1 MELHGLQIYFDL
13 LIQQDI
19 WHMIGL
25 LCVITLTKASTR
37 GVISLL
43 IDKVKIVRIQG
54 LPSKKTYV

>member
-1 MELHGLQIYFDL
+1 MELHSLQIYFDL
-13 LIQQDI
+13 LVQQDN
-19 WHMIGL
+19 WHMIRL